1 MIRQSSLFL
10 VFWATTG
17 LGMKRK
23 SLSRKMSLLQ
33 RHIGKFGQVLQRRVL
48 KLGFERFEKVWF
60 SEELDRILDNELLPL
75 TLP

>member
-1 MIRQSSLFL
+1 
-10 VFWATTG
+10 
-17 LGMKRK
+17 
-23 SLSRKMSLLQ
+23 MSLLQ